1 MNIDMERA
9 TELSRDKMHSAIKQC
24 SNLTDS
30 NVVKASEDLDKKVLE
45 EMLAQDPKIE
55 NIYLKNVIKSKDQRI
70 RELQDKLFK
79 ATEKERRMNDIIESA
94 VMKFECG
101 MMAINAIDLAVKQ
114 AREEGLT
121 I

>member
-1 MNIDMERA
+1 MKIDTERA

-55 NIYLKNVIKSKDQRI
+55 NSYLKRVQLQQNEQIRKLQSELDKTNERLRLAKEVVRLYQQGIDVQKALTVITAQAV
-70 RELQDKLFK
+70 REG
-79 ATEKERRMNDIIESA
+79 II
-94 VMKFECG
+94 
-101 MMAINAIDLAVKQ
+101 
-114 AREEGLT
+114 
-121 I
+121 